1 MKSLSVKSKVIF
13 LVIGLTFLGCVEV
26 TGADW
31 KYLDQSDDKVFYY
44 YAENLTRPS
53 KGIVRVWSKTDYTE
67 KGVIGMVE
75 KFGSRYENLKYSL
88 DLWELKCGNNTIRIL
103 ATTHHSKNGEVL
115 DSKKNDHAKWKS
127 IAPGSVEDSL
137 HKAVCK

>member
-1 MKSLSVKSKVIF
+1 MKSFSVKSKVIF
-13 LVIGLTFLGCVEV
+13 LVIGFAFFACVEAR
-26 TGADW
+26 GADW
-31 KYLDQSDDKVFYY
+31 KYLGQSGDRVFYY
-44 YAENLTRPS
+44 YAESVTRPS
-53 KGIVRVWSKTDYTE
+53 KDVVRVWGKADYTE
-67 KGVIGMVE
+67 KGIMGMVE
-75 KFGSRYENLKYSL
+75 RFGSRYENLKYSL
-88 DLWELKCGNNTIRIL
+88 DLWELKCANNTIRIL